1 MISYNDLYELLRKE
15 KFSENL
21 QALPKNFLD
30 EFSEYIQE
38 KREQSNISDF
48 FSDATTKTK
57 KQLENSIALFK
68 ELMLR
73 RKKKILN
80 LVFIAAETGI
90 MKRDYE
96 NMLSFERELF
106 EKLVKSFEEED
117 KEIGK
122 IFNGKKGEV
131 ENKNKMIIFKQNVEQ
146 FVDMFGNV
154 VGPFM
159 AGELANLDAAVCE
172 ILVSSGKASFV
183 DEAVK

>member
-1 MISYNDLYELLRKE
+1 MISYNDLYEILRKE
-15 KFSENL
+15 KFNEGL
-21 QALPKNFLD
+21 QALPKNFIE
-30 EFSEYIQE
+30 EFVEYIND
-38 KREQSNISDF
+38 KREQSSTSGDF
-48 FSDATTKTK
+48 FADALAKTK

-73 RKKKILN
+73 RKKKLLN
-80 LVFIAAETGI
+80 LVFVAAETGI

-96 NMLSFERELF
+96 NMLGFERDLF

-122 IFNGKKGEV
+122 VFSGKKNEV

-154 VGPFM
+154 IGPFTS
-159 AGELANLDAAVCE
+159 GELANLDAAVCE
-172 ILVSSGKASFV
+172 ILVSGGKAGFV
-183 DEAVK
+183 DEK

>member
-1 MISYNDLYELLRKE
+1 MISYNELYELLRKE
-15 KFSENL
+15 KFNEGL
-21 QALPKNFLD
+21 QMLPKNFIED
-30 EFSEYIQE
+30 FSEYINE
-38 KREQSNISDF
+38 KKEQSNANGDF
-48 FSDATTKTK
+48 FADAVAKTK

-80 LVFIAAETGI
+80 LVFVAAETGI

-96 NMLSFERELF
+96 NMLVFERELF
-106 EKLVKSFEEED
+106 EKMVKAFEEED

-122 IFNGKKGEV
+122 VFSGKKTEM

-154 VGPFM
+154 IGPFTS
-159 AGELANLDAAVCE
+159 GELANLDAAVCE

-183 DEAVK
+183 DEK